1 MKWAESHGFW
11 RLQGDTAGG
20 ELGAALAH
28 GVGRVVS
35 FEVNGI
41 NHEASPRLP
50 SSSCKEAG
58 GPCCQLQGPGK
69 RGSCPWLVLQALY
82 SLNCSKRKGKE
93 EEVGLFPGVPTS
105 WRPCQEAD
113 VFPPKQ
119 PVVLRVEETASPLTG
134 DP

>member
-1 MKWAESHGFW
+1 MGV
-11 RLQGDTAGG
+11 
-20 ELGAALAH
+20 ALAH

-41 NHEASPRLP
+41 NREASPRLP
-50 SSSCKEAG
+50 SSSCEEVG
-58 GPCCQLQGPGK
+58 GPCCQLQGLGK
-69 RGSCPWLVLQALY
+69 GGSCPWLVFQALY

-93 EEVGLFPGVPTS
+93 EVGLFPRVPTS

-119 PVVLRVEETASPLTG
+119 PVVLRVETASPLTG